1 MLNDLEDEFLGE
13 GMKWDGDSTHSGN
26 ESMMCYDGRKQS
38 AFEKMRDTWPT
49 WSRER
54 VGHEFI
60 ALMK

>member
-13 GMKWDGDSTHSGN
+13 GMEWDGDSMQSGN
-26 ESMMCYDGRKQS
+26 ESMMCYDGQKQS
-38 AFEKMRDTWPT
+38 TFEKMRDTWST

-54 VGHEFI
+54 LGHELI